1 MANGKYL
8 WKGIE
13 IVRNS
18 NKSLRRKRC
27 WFFRIVTGFFKVIIA
42 LLLLFVL
49 VVGGINLDMIIGG
62 SGRILTQEEATELTD
77 VDYILVL
84 GASVRGT
91 EPSPMLR
98 DRLDVGNSL
107 YEAGVSDT
115 LLMSGDGSDRYY
127 NEVNTMKLY
136 SMNAGVPETQIE
148 EDPLGL
154 CTYDSIRRVIDEY
167 AAAKIVIVTQRYHR
181 YRALYIARRLGVE
194 AYGVTSDARHYSDQT
209 SREIREI
216 AARCK
221 DFFMVWLGECSGDTI
236 EKLTDRIEQLSA
248 RY

>member
-1 MANGKYL
+1 M
-8 WKGIE
+8 
-13 IVRNS
+13 RDS
-18 NKSLRRKRC
+18 DKSRRRKRC
-27 WFFRIVTGFFKVIIA
+27 WLFRIITGILKVITA
-42 LLLLFVL
+42 LAVLFVL

-62 SGRILTQEEATELTD
+62 SGRILTQEEAAELSD

-91 EPSPMLR
+91 EPSTMLR

-136 SMNAGVPETQIE
+136 SVKAGVPEEQIE

-154 CTYDSIRRVIDEY
+154 CTYDSIRRVVEEY
-167 AAAKIVIVTQRYHR
+167 EADKIVIVTQKYHM
-181 YRALYIARRLGVE
+181 YRALYIARKLGVE
-194 AYGVTSDARHYSDQT
+194 AYGVTSDARTYSDQV

-221 DFFMVWLGECSGDTI
+221 DFFMVWLGDCSGDTL

>member
-1 MANGKYL
+1 M
-8 WKGIE
+8 
-13 IVRNS
+13 RNS
-18 NKSLRRKRC
+18 GKNRRGKRC
-27 WFFRIVTGFFKVIIA
+27 WFFRIITGILKIIIA
-42 LLLLFVL
+42 AAALFVL
-49 VVGGINLDMIIGG
+49 VVGGINLDMIVGT
-62 SGRILTQEEATELTD
+62 SGRILTQEEAAELTD

-91 EPSPMLR
+91 EPSAMLK

-115 LLMSGDGSDRYY
+115 LLMSGDGSGQYY

-136 SMNAGVPETQIE
+136 SVQAGVPEEQIE

-154 CTYDSIRRVIDEY
+154 CTYDSIRRVIEEY
-167 AAAKIVIVTQRYHR
+167 DAEKIVIVTQKYHM

-194 AYGVTSDARHYSDQT
+194 AYGVTSDARTYSDQT

-221 DFFMVWLGECSGDTI
+221 DFFMVWLGDCSGTTL